1 MDLQK
6 SWKFPIKSLK
16 KPSIP
21 MKTTIAAI
29 VSLAIGTTL
38 VHAQG
43 GLLSWA
49 NAAAH
54 PSTNSTLYATGY
66 PSTTGAAH
74 SGFTSGSAAG
84 LYYFVLLT
92 ATSTTANDSGNPFG
106 SDWSIVNYAA
116 GGIAYGTNNVVAGSV
131 TGLGSTAGFASSLNA
146 GTTYFDMVVG
156 WSASVGTDWAT
167 VSGYGPSMA
176 SAPFGYFGYSN
187 VGSIT
192 PTAAPAN
199 GAGIIAGGSANP
211 GQIVLYSLAP
221 EPTTLALVGLG
232 GLSMLFIRRRKA

>member
-1 MDLQK
+1 M
-6 SWKFPIKSLK
+6 K
-16 KPSIP
+16 KIIL
-21 MKTTIAAI
+21 T
-29 VSLAIGTTL
+29 LIGMVAGASL

-54 PSTNSTLYATGY
+54 PSTNSTPYATGY

-74 SGFTSGSAAG
+74 SGFTSGTAAG

-92 ATSTTANDSGNPFG
+92 ATSTTANDAGNPFG
-106 SDWSIVNYAA
+106 TDWSAVSYAS
-116 GGIAYGTNNVVAGSV
+116 GGTALGTNNVVAGSV

-146 GTTYFDMVVG
+146 GTTYFDMVVA
-156 WSASVGTDWAT
+156 WSASLGADWAT
-167 VSGYGPSMA
+167 ASSWGPGFGGTTPA
-176 SAPFGYFGYSN
+176 GYFGYSN

-192 PTAAPAN
+192 PTSAPAN

-211 GQIVLYSLAP
+211 GAIVLYAVPVP
-221 EPTTLALVGLG
+221 EPATIALAGLG
-232 GLSMLFIRRRKA
+232 GLAALALRRRKV

>member
-1 MDLQK
+1 
-6 SWKFPIKSLK
+6 
-16 KPSIP
+16 
-21 MKTTIAAI
+21 MKTIIAAI
-29 VSLAIGTTL
+29 ISLAIGTTL

-54 PSTNSTLYATGY
+54 PSTNSTEYATGY
-66 PSTTGAAH
+66 PSTTGGV
-74 SGFTSGSAAG
+74 SGFTSGSGAG
-84 LYYFVLLT
+84 LYYFILLT

-106 SDWSIVNYAA
+106 ADWSVMNYAA

-156 WSASVGTDWAT
+156 WSASLGSNWAT
-167 VSGYGPSMA
+167 VSGYGPSFG
-176 SAPFGYFGYSN
+176 SSPFGYIGYSN

-192 PTAAPAN
+192 PTSAPAN

-211 GQIVLYSLAP
+211 GAIVLYALTP

-232 GLSMLFIRRRKA
+232 GLSALLLRRRKA